1 MGMDNDFVVAQ
12 SKIVD
17 LETLLRDLPYG
28 QRSGIA
34 NDIVAFVNTALKK
47 YNKK

>member
-28 QRSGIA
+28 QRAGIT
-34 NDIVAFVNTALKK
+34 NDIIAFVNTTLRK
-47 YNKK
+47 YSK